1 VNPPESQSDIAAILL
16 VEDDRDVTQTVKDV
30 LEYQGYQVTTCATG
44 QGALTQVQRHSF
56 SAVVLDLGLPDL
68 DGLDVLEGLLKPDPH
83 LPVVVLTAF
92 TEAEQT
98 VGAMQRGAFAYVLKP
113 YNVQELLTTL
123 ARAIDVRR
131 LSARVQQVERVL
143 STTEELFQAVI
154 QSTPDAIVVADEEGR
169 IAFWNSAAQRLF
181 GYAQAEMLGKNLTL
195 LMPLK
200 YRPAHEAG
208 LERLRRTRQGHLLGR
223 TLELEAVS
231 KDGREFPIELSL
243 GMAVVGGRIFYSGI
257 IRHRPRRA

>member
-1 VNPPESQSDIAAILL
+1 MNPAKSQPDVAAVLL
-16 VEDDRDVTQTVKDV
+16 VEYDRDVIQTVKDV
-30 LEYQGYQVTTCATG
+30 LEYQGYRVTECATG
-44 QGALTQVQRHSF
+44 QEALTQVQQHSF

-68 DGLDVLEGLLKPDPH
+68 NGLEVLEELMKHDPR

-113 YNVQELLTTL
+113 YNVQELLATL
-123 ARAIDVRR
+123 ARAIEVRR
-131 LSARVQQVERVL
+131 LSAHVQQVEQVL

-154 QSTPDAIVVADEEGR
+154 QSTPDAIIIADAEGR
-169 IAFWNSAAQRLF
+169 IAFWNRAAQRLF
-181 GYAQAEMLGKNLTL
+181 GYSQAEMLGNNLTQ

-208 LERLRRTRQGHLLGR
+208 LERLRSTREGHLLGK
-223 TLELEAVS
+223 TLDLEAIS
-231 KDGREFPIELSL
+231 KEGREFPIELSL
-243 GMAVVGGRIFYSGI
+243 GMAMVGGRIFYSGI